1 MFVFLGQKNKLAKI
15 NNSMNTYEE
24 KLSLLSE
31 MIAFARI
38 DGEIHERELQ
48 FLDIVA
54 SQLRVEK
61 SVFESLFDQAADK
74 VIIKSE
80 HQRIL
85 QFYRLALLMQAD
97 GVLHDNEQVAIR
109 EMGINMG
116 LSPFA
121 MKGVLVEMKRSPTG
135 MIDSDMIMALFRA
148 QQN

>member
-1 MFVFLGQKNKLAKI
+1 
-15 NNSMNTYEE
+15 MNTFEE
-24 KLSLLSE
+24 KLSLLTE
-31 MIAFARI
+31 MIAFAKI
-38 DGEIHERELQ
+38 DGQVHEREYD
-48 FLDIVA
+48 FLTIVA
-54 SQLRVEK
+54 KQLRVDKDVLEG
-61 SVFESLFDQAADK
+61 LFNKPADK
-74 VIIKSE
+74 VVIKSE

-121 MKGVLVEMKRSPTG
+121 MKGVLVEMQRSPTG
-135 MIDSDMIMALFRA
+135 MIDPDMLLALFRA

>member
-1 MFVFLGQKNKLAKI
+1 M
-15 NNSMNTYEE
+15 NSYEE

-31 MIAFARI
+31 MIAFAKI
-38 DGEIHERELQ
+38 DGQVHEREYR
-48 FLDIVA
+48 FLTIVA
-54 SQLRVEK
+54 SQLKVESDAFK
-61 SVFESLFDQAADK
+61 TLFKEPVPK
-74 VIIKSE
+74 VVIKTE

-116 LSPFA
+116 LSPYA
-121 MKGVLVEMKRSPTG
+121 MKSVLVEMQQSPTG
-135 MIDSDMIMALFRA
+135 LIDPEVLLALFRA

>member
-1 MFVFLGQKNKLAKI
+1 
-15 NNSMNTYEE
+15 MNTYEE

-31 MIAFARI
+31 MIAFAKI
-38 DGEIHERELQ
+38 DGQVHEREYQ
-48 FLDIVA
+48 FLALVA
-54 SQLRVEK
+54 GQLKVEK
-61 SVFESLFDQAADK
+61 NTFEGLFREPVDK

-121 MKGVLVEMKRSPTG
+121 MKGVLNEMKLSPTG
-135 MIDSDMIMALFRA
+135 MIDPDLLLALFRA

>member
-1 MFVFLGQKNKLAKI
+1 M
-15 NNSMNTYEE
+15 NSYEE

-31 MIAFARI
+31 MIVFARV
-38 DGEIHERELQ
+38 DGMIHEREMQ
-48 FLDIVA
+48 FLSIVA

-61 SVFESLFDQAADK
+61 NIFESLFDHAPDR
-74 VIIKSE
+74 VVIKSE

-121 MKGVLVEMKRSPTG
+121 MKSVLVEMKQSPTG
-135 MIDSDMIMALFRA
+135 LIDPDVLLALFRA

>member
-1 MFVFLGQKNKLAKI
+1 
-15 NNSMNTYEE
+15 MNTYEE

-31 MIAFARI
+31 MIAFAKIDGRI
-38 DGEIHERELQ
+38 DEREYQ
-48 FLDIVA
+48 FLSIVA
-54 SQLRVEK
+54 SQLK
-61 SVFESLFDQAADK
+61 IDKDVFESLFNHPADK

-85 QFYRLALLMQAD
+85 QFYRLALLMHAD

-121 MKGVLVEMKRSPTG
+121 MKSVLIEMQKSPTG
-135 MIDSDMIMALFRA
+135 LIDPDILLALFRA

>member
-1 MFVFLGQKNKLAKI
+1 
-15 NNSMNTYEE
+15 MNTYEE
-24 KLSLLSE
+24 KLSLLTE
-31 MIAFARI
+31 MIAFAKV
-38 DGEIHERELQ
+38 DGQIHERELQ
-48 FLDIVA
+48 FLAIVA
-54 SQLRVEK
+54 KQLRVDPD
-61 SVFESLFDQAADK
+61 VFESLFEQPADK
-74 VIIKSE
+74 VVIKSE

-135 MIDSDMIMALFRA
+135 MIDPDMLLALFRA

>member
-1 MFVFLGQKNKLAKI
+1 
-15 NNSMNTYEE
+15 MNTYQE

-31 MIAFARI
+31 MIAFAKI
-38 DGEIHERELQ
+38 DGQVHEREYQ
-48 FLDIVA
+48 FLTIVA
-54 SQLRVEK
+54 QQLRVE
-61 SVFESLFDQAADK
+61 SDVFESLFNEPSDK
-74 VIIKSE
+74 VVLKSE

-121 MKGVLVEMKRSPTG
+121 MKGVLVEMQRSPTG
-135 MIDSDMIMALFRA
+135 MIDPDMLLALFRA

>member
-1 MFVFLGQKNKLAKI
+1 
-15 NNSMNTYEE
+15 MNTYEE

-31 MIAFARI
+31 MIAFAKV
-38 DGEIHERELQ
+38 DGQVHEREFQ
-48 FLDIVA
+48 FLTIV
-54 SQLRVEK
+54 SQQLRVEK
-61 SVFESLFDQAADK
+61 DIFESLFDEPADK

-121 MKGVLVEMKRSPTG
+121 MKGVLNEMKRSPSG
-135 MIDSDMIMALFRA
+135 MIDPDLLLALFRA

>member
-1 MFVFLGQKNKLAKI
+1 
-15 NNSMNTYEE
+15 MNTYEE

-31 MIAFARI
+31 MIAFAKV
-38 DGEIHERELQ
+38 DGQIHEREFQ
-48 FLDIVA
+48 FLTIVA
-54 SQLRVEK
+54 QQLRIDRD
-61 SVFESLFDQAADK
+61 VFDTLFNDPADK

-121 MKGVLVEMKRSPTG
+121 MKGVLVEMERSPTG
-135 MIDSDMIMALFRA
+135 MIDPELLLALFRA

>member
-1 MFVFLGQKNKLAKI
+1 
-15 NNSMNTYEE
+15 MNTYEE
-24 KLSLLSE
+24 KLSLLTE
-31 MIAFARI
+31 MIAFAKI
-38 DGEIHERELQ
+38 DGQIHERELQ
-48 FLDIVA
+48 FLSIVA
-54 SQLRVEK
+54 KQLRVDPD
-61 SVFESLFDQAADK
+61 VFESLFSQPVDK

-97 GVLHDNEQVAIR
+97 GILHDNEQVAIR

-121 MKGVLVEMKRSPTG
+121 MKSVLVEMQRSPTG
-135 MIDSDMIMALFRA
+135 MIDPDMLLALFRA

>member
-1 MFVFLGQKNKLAKI
+1 
-15 NNSMNTYEE
+15 MNTYEE

-31 MIAFARI
+31 MIAFAKV
-38 DGEIHERELQ
+38 DGQVHEREYQ
-48 FLDIVA
+48 FLTIVA
-54 SQLRVEK
+54 QQLRVE
-61 SVFESLFDQAADK
+61 SDVFESLFNEPSDK
-74 VIIKSE
+74 VILKSE

-97 GVLHDNEQVAIR
+97 GILHDNEQVAIR

-121 MKGVLVEMKRSPTG
+121 MKGVLVEMQRSPTG
-135 MIDSDMIMALFRA
+135 MIDPDMLLALFRA

>member
-1 MFVFLGQKNKLAKI
+1 
-15 NNSMNTYEE
+15 MNTYEE

-38 DGEIHERELQ
+38 DGKVNERELR
-48 FLDIVA
+48 FLNIVA

-61 SVFESLFDQAADK
+61 NAFESLFSHPAEK
-74 VIIKSE
+74 KIIKSE

-85 QFYRLALLMQAD
+85 QFYRLALLMHAD

-116 LSPFA
+116 LSPYA
-121 MKGVLVEMKRSPTG
+121 MKGVLQEMQRSPSG
-135 MIDSDMIMALFRA
+135 LVDPEIMLALFKA

>member
-1 MFVFLGQKNKLAKI
+1 M
-15 NNSMNTYEE
+15 NSYED

-31 MIAFARI
+31 MIAFAKI
-38 DGEIHERELQ
+38 DGQVHEREYR
-48 FLDIVA
+48 FLSIVA
-54 SQLRVEK
+54 SQLRVESDAFK
-61 SVFESLFDQAADK
+61 ILFKEPVPK
-74 VIIKSE
+74 VVIKTE

-116 LSPFA
+116 LSPYA
-121 MKGVLVEMKRSPTG
+121 MKSVLVEMQQSPTG
-135 MIDSDMIMALFRA
+135 LIDPEVLLALFRA

>member
-1 MFVFLGQKNKLAKI
+1 
-15 NNSMNTYEE
+15 MNTYEE
-24 KLSLLSE
+24 KLSLLTE
-31 MIAFARI
+31 MIAFAKI
-38 DGEIHERELQ
+38 DGQIHDREFRFLAVVAQQLKVEPEI
-48 FLDIVA
+48 
-54 SQLRVEK
+54 
-61 SVFESLFDQAADK
+61 FESLFNQPAEK
-74 VIIKSE
+74 VVMKSE

-121 MKGVLVEMKRSPTG
+121 MKSVLVEMQRSPTG
-135 MIDSDMIMALFRA
+135 MIDPDMLLALFRA

>member
-1 MFVFLGQKNKLAKI
+1 
-15 NNSMNTYEE
+15 MNTYEE
-24 KLSLLSE
+24 KLSLLTE
-31 MIAFARI
+31 MIAFAKI
-38 DGEIHERELQ
+38 DGQIHDREFR
-48 FLDIVA
+48 FLAVVA
-54 SQLRVEK
+54 QQLKVEPD
-61 SVFESLFDQAADK
+61 VFESLFNQPAEK
-74 VIIKSE
+74 VVMKSE

-121 MKGVLVEMKRSPTG
+121 MKSVLVEMQRSPTG
-135 MIDSDMIMALFRA
+135 MIDPDMLLALFRA